1 MDWFNV
7 FQMYIRTCNKSIFLS
22 ILLLLFSMNV
32 MACGNLQN
40 VERSEQELIASE
52 EGRLINEAHNKNDV
66 SREGVSQL
74 SDKGDKAMN
83 SESFSSNKYI
93 RVTDNNHTVV
103 EFILNDS
110 EAAKALYNQLPLQL
124 EIKDYSDN
132 EKIFYPPHALPVTNT
147 PHAAVQVGTLA
158 YFEPWGNVVM
168 FFGTYRP
175 HPGLYELGHII
186 SSVETISQLN
196 GTITINKIEE

>member
-32 MACGNLQN
+32 MACGNLQH

-52 EGRLINEAHNKNDV
+52 EGRLIEDAHNKNSV
-66 SREGVSQL
+66 PHKGASQ
-74 SDKGDKAMN
+74 SGDKVIN
-83 SESFSSNKYI
+83 SESFSSKKYI

-110 EAAKALYNQLPLQL
+110 EAAKGLYNQLPLQL
-124 EIKDYSDN
+124 EVKDYSDN
-132 EKIFYPPHALPVTNT
+132 EKIFYPSHALPVTNT

-186 SSVETISQLN
+186 SSVEDISQLN